1 MELTIRPMQP
11 GERLYCYNQS
21 SQIMAQTGCI
31 GHLRADMGTDGRH
44 FYSEW
49 EDHMGGL
56 KTGQFKAELDEVINA
71 LRFDGQYGGMLKD
84 RRSLAAFCA
93 ARPEGAFDTK
103 RYDYGYRADTE
114 KYAYLFRL
122 NPNSGQYNMYC
133 YCYVREW
140 LDGHM
145 EKAKR
150 GVRFITPDYQELF
163 RVRDGGMIRSR
174 LWDGRHLDEVCRYI
188 DETHLEVGRCL
199 YHICEFAE
207 LMERAGITVS
217 PLEEHD

>member
-56 KTGQFKAELDEVINA
+56 KTDQFKAELDEVINA
-71 LRFDGQYGGMLKD
+71 LRFIT
-84 RRSLAAFCA
+84 
-93 ARPEGAFDTK
+93 P
-103 RYDYGYRADTE
+103 GYR
-114 KYAYLFRL
+114 
-122 NPNSGQYNMYC
+122 
-133 YCYVREW
+133 
-140 LDGHM
+140 
-145 EKAKR
+145 
-150 GVRFITPDYQELF
+150 ELF